1 MDCNT
6 QLVKCQ
12 RYFQIYSAAEARPN
26 SWIDYRPEMG
36 KPDTG
41 DITQGQI
48 GWNDETQYYYNS
60 AEL

>member
-1 MDCNT
+1 MDYNT

-12 RYFQIYSAAEARPN
+12 RYFQIYSDAEARPN
-26 SWIDYRPEMG
+26 SWIDCRPEMR

-48 GWNDETQYYYNS
+48 GWSDETTYFYNS